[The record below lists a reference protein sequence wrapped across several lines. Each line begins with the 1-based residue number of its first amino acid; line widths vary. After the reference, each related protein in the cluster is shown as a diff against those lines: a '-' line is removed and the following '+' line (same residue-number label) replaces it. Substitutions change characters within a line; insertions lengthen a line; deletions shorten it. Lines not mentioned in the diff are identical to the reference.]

1 MSEARKDADTQATF
15 ADSCAEQAGKAEA
28 DAAAAQE
35 RIAALTE
42 SRTGYRR
49 EQEENRRLYAD
60 GEQRLA
66 ALSADKSRADA
77 DSAQY
82 ELRLTTALREQINRK
97 YEDKET
103 LFRAFTTADTKLTG
117 LPEPRR
123 KSWMPNCTRTTT

>member
-1 MSEARKDADTQATF
+1 MPEDALNSRTEKQTGLYIALSEARKDADTQATF

-66 ALSADKSRADA
+66 ALSADQEPCGCGQCAVRIAPDSPPGAD
-77 DSAQY
+77 QP
-82 ELRLTTALREQINRK
+82 QV
-97 YEDKET
+97 
-103 LFRAFTTADTKLTG
+103 
-117 LPEPRR
+117 
-123 KSWMPNCTRTTT
+123 